1 MTCEECSDTGYVVK
15 QLADGSREL
24 DMCLCSVE
32 RSATEWLLKYG
43 IKKE

>member
-32 RSATEWLLKYG
+32 PSATAWLLMYG

>member
-1 MTCEECSDTGYVVK
+1 MTFEECSDTGYVVK

-32 RSATEWLLKYG
+32 PSATEWLLKYG

>member
-1 MTCEECSDTGYVVK
+1 MICEECRDTGYVVK

-24 DMCLCSVE
+24 DMCLCSIE
-32 RSATEWLLKYG
+32 PSATEWLLKYG